1 MKSYFLFNLSGLH
14 HSHLQRIKS
23 SILPKMVI
31 TKRNFRFQNDLY
43 FGSKKDKYFIG
54 EYDDEH
60 DPVVKMDFNSLINK
74 YYEEE
79 SEYYLGDEFDD
90 DSKSGKYLKKLWD
103 MFSYK
108 GRFDSES
115 SYKVETI
122 LNTWKGYEGYSKEEE
137 IAEAFLTQK
146 ELFREL
152 TEKMNEDIVIMIM
165 GKVLTDEQIDT
176 FYM

>member
-1 MKSYFLFNLSGLH
+1 MKSYFLFKSNGLH
-14 HSHLQRIKS
+14 IVFTHTFITNN
-23 SILPKMVI
+23 KMVN
-31 TKRNFRFQNDLY
+31 TKKMRFQNDLY
-43 FGSKKDKYFIG
+43 FGSKKGKYFIG

-60 DPVVKMDFNSLINK
+60 DPVIKKDFNSLINQ

-90 DSKSGKYLKKLWD
+90 NTKSGKYLKRLWD

-108 GRFDSES
+108 GRFDAES

-122 LNTWKGYEGYSKEEE
+122 LNAWKGYDGYCQEEE
-137 IAEAFLTQK
+137 LAEAFLTQK
-146 ELFREL
+146 TLFFEL
-152 TEKMNEDIVIMIM
+152 TEKMNEDMVIMIM
-165 GKVLTDEQIDT
+165 GEILTDEHIDT

>member
-1 MKSYFLFNLSGLH
+1 MIYITYIYKESNLH
-14 HSHLQRIKS
+14 
-23 SILPKMVI
+23 PYKMVI
-31 TKRNFRFQNDLY
+31 TSEMRFQNDLY
-43 FGSKKDKYFIG
+43 FGSKKGKYFIG

-60 DPVVKMDFNSLINK
+60 DPVIKIKIDFNSLINQ

-79 SEYYLGDEFDD
+79 SEYYLEDEFDD
-90 DSKSGKYLKKLWD
+90 NSQSGKYLKKLWD

-108 GRFDSES
+108 GRFDAES
-115 SYKVETI
+115 SYKIETI
-122 LNTWKGYEGYSKEEE
+122 LSVWDGYEGYSTEET

-152 TEKMNEDIVIMIM
+152 TEKMNEDMVIMIM

>member
-1 MKSYFLFNLSGLH
+1 MVKTTN
-14 HSHLQRIKS
+14 
-23 SILPKMVI
+23 KME
-31 TKRNFRFQNDLY
+31 FQKDLY
-43 FGSKKDKYFIG
+43 YGSKQDDYLIG
-54 EYDDEH
+54 EYDEEQ
-60 DPVVKMDFNSLINK
+60 DPIEKVELKYWVDK

-79 SEYYLGDEFDD
+79 SAYYLEDEFDD
-90 DSKSGKYLKKLWD
+90 DSKSGKYLKRLWD

-108 GRFDSES
+108 GRFDAES

-122 LNTWKGYEGYSKEEE
+122 LNAWKGYEGYYKEED

-146 ELFREL
+146 TLFFEL
-152 TEKMNEDIVIMIM
+152 TEKMNEDMVILIM

>member
-1 MKSYFLFNLSGLH
+1 MVKTN
-14 HSHLQRIKS
+14 
-23 SILPKMVI
+23 KM
-31 TKRNFRFQNDLY
+31 RFQKDLY
-43 FGSKKDKYFIG
+43 YGSKQDDYLIG
-54 EYDDEH
+54 EYDEEQ
-60 DPVVKMDFNSLINK
+60 DPIEKIEIKYWVDK

-90 DSKSGKYLKKLWD
+90 NTKSGKYLKRLWD

-108 GRFDSES
+108 GRFDAES

-122 LNTWKGYEGYSKEEE
+122 LNAWKGYEGYYKEED

-146 ELFREL
+146 TLFFEL
-152 TEKMNEDIVIMIM
+152 TEKMNEDMVIMIM
-165 GKVLTDEQIDT
+165 GKVLTDEHIDT

>member
-1 MKSYFLFNLSGLH
+1 
-14 HSHLQRIKS
+14 
-23 SILPKMVI
+23 MVI
-31 TKRNFRFQNDLY
+31 TSEMQFQNDLY
-43 FGSKKDKYFIG
+43 FGSKQDDYLIG
-54 EYDDEH
+54 EYDEEQ
-60 DPVVKMDFNSLINK
+60 DPIEKVELQYWVDK

-79 SEYYLGDEFDD
+79 SEYYLEDEFDD

-122 LNTWKGYEGYSKEEE
+122 LNAWKGYEGYSKEED